1 MTTSTNLKIAGFTLA
16 ATVLAAGVQ
25 AAPLTNLGTDR
36 GGIVVNLH
44 GGAIDAPIAKSDAA
58 KTSSVYVNVGTDR
71 GGVVRN
77 VTGAPVKAP
86 VAGTRAKPS
95 NQGYVNIGTDRGG
108 VLIPR

>member
-1 MTTSTNLKIAGFTLA
+1 MTISTNLKIAGFALA

-25 AAPLTNLGTDR
+25 AAPLTKLGTDR
-36 GGIVVNLH
+36 GGIVLNLH
-44 GGAIDAPIAKSDAA
+44 GGTIDAPIAKSEA
-58 KTSSVYVNVGTDR
+58 KSSSVYVNVGTDR

-86 VAGTRAKPS
+86 VAGTRARPG
-95 NQGYVNIGTDRGG
+95 NQGYVNVGTDRGG

>member
-1 MTTSTNLKIAGFTLA
+1 MTISTNLKTAGFTLA
-16 ATVLAAGVQ
+16 VTVLAAGVQ
-25 AAPLTNLGTDR
+25 AAPLTQLGTDR

-44 GGAIDAPIAKSDAA
+44 GGTIDAPIAKPDV
-58 KTSSVYVNVGTDR
+58 KPSSVYVNVGTDR

-86 VAGTRAKPS
+86 VAGVRAEAG
-95 NQGYVNIGTDRGG
+95 NRGYVNVGTDRGG